1 MRELSKWKKVQIMI
15 IIKWRQQESHNKVA
29 DVEVAVA
36 DAATAAAA
44 VAKVTKA
51 RELAAYPARLR

>member
-15 IIKWRQQESHNKVA
+15 IIKWRQQESRNKVA